1 MRQYLNSQQA
11 ERRCSMTLVTRY
23 TFKELRIIKG
33 LTFEQV
39 SNKTAIPVDQIK
51 AIEKDSSDIK
61 PTVYKKLSKLYDI
74 DTNYICIGEQS
85 YLEKLVL
92 DKFMQSEIYQKA
104 SLSKKL
110 TPIEVAK
117 LEKKLGLNEF
127 SLFQAILDISKE
139 GDNEQPT

>member
-1 MRQYLNSQQA
+1 
-11 ERRCSMTLVTRY
+11 MTLVTRY
-23 TFKELRIIKG
+23 TFKDLRMIKG

-39 SNKTAIPVDQIK
+39 SDKTDIPVDQIK

>member
-1 MRQYLNSQQA
+1 
-11 ERRCSMTLVTRY
+11 MTLVTRY